1 MEVKTAT
8 VAALSASSLTSWLHN
23 NLDSEGALVMVAVST
38 ILGLV
43 FASIYYHNKQSTL
56 IASAGLIIAMFAFLP
71 TYTHISKYVATTTA
85 FFASLFIAFIT
96 PFMLVYIVNS
106 SIIKTI
112 GLLAEEAI
120 LQKIKK
126 ILQFLHLIK

>member
-8 VAALSASSLTSWLHN
+8 AVALSASSLTAWLQS
-23 NLDSEGALVMVAVST
+23 NLHIEGVLAIAAAT
-38 ILGLV
+38 IILGLI
-43 FASIYYHNKQSTL
+43 FAIIYYHDRQSTL
-56 IASAGLIIAMFAFLP
+56 IASAGLILAMFAFLP

-96 PFMLVYIVNS
+96 PFMLVYLVNS
-106 SIIKTI
+106 SIIKKI
-112 GLLAEEAI
+112 GLLIEEAI

-126 ILQFLHLIK
+126 ILQIK

>member
-8 VAALSASSLTSWLHN
+8 VAALSASSLTAWLHD
-23 NLDSEGALVMVAVST
+23 NLNSEAAFLVVGIST
-38 ILGLV
+38 ILGLI
-43 FASIYYHNKQSTL
+43 FAIIYYHNRQSTL
-56 IASAGLIIAMFAFLP
+56 IASVGLIVAMFAFLP

-96 PFMLVYIVNS
+96 PFMLVYLVNS
-106 SIIKTI
+106 SIIKKI
-112 GLLAEEAI
+112 GLLIEEAI

-126 ILQFLHLIK
+126 ILQIK

>member
-1 MEVKTAT
+1 MEIKTAT
-8 VAALSASSLTSWLHN
+8 VAALSASSLTAWLHN
-23 NLDSEGALVMVAVST
+23 NLNSEGAFVVVGIST
-38 ILGLV
+38 ILGLI
-43 FASIYYHNKQSTL
+43 FAIIYYHNRQSTL
-56 IASAGLIIAMFAFLP
+56 IASVGLIVAMFAFLP

-96 PFMLVYIVNS
+96 PFMLVYLVNS
-106 SIIKTI
+106 SIIKKI

-126 ILQFLHLIK
+126 ILQIK

>member
-1 MEVKTAT
+1 MEVKSTV
-8 VAALSASSLTSWLHN
+8 VAALSASSLTAWLHN
-23 NLDSEGALVMVAVST
+23 NLNSEGALMMVAAST

-56 IASAGLIIAMFAFLP
+56 IASVGLIVAMFAFLP

-85 FFASLFIAFIT
+85 FFTSLSIAFIT
-96 PFMLVYIVNS
+96 PFMLVYVVNS
-106 SIIKTI
+106 SIIKKI
-112 GLLAEEAI
+112 GLLLEEFI

-126 ILQFLHLIK
+126 ILQIK

>member
-8 VAALSASSLTSWLHN
+8 VAALSASSLTAWLHD
-23 NLDSEGALVMVAVST
+23 NLNSEGAFLVVGIST
-38 ILGLV
+38 ILGLL
-43 FASIYYHNKQSTL
+43 FAIIYYHNRQSTL
-56 IASAGLIIAMFAFLP
+56 IASVGLIVAMFGFLP

-96 PFMLVYIVNS
+96 PFMLVYVVNS
-106 SIIKTI
+106 SIIKKI
-112 GLLAEEAI
+112 GLLVEQAI

-126 ILQFLHLIK
+126 ILQIK

>member
-8 VAALSASSLTSWLHN
+8 VAALSASSLTAWLHD
-23 NLDSEGALVMVAVST
+23 NLNSEGAFLVVGIST
-38 ILGLV
+38 ILGLL
-43 FASIYYHNKQSTL
+43 FAIIYYHNRQSTL
-56 IASAGLIIAMFAFLP
+56 IASVGLIMAMFGFLP

-96 PFMLVYIVNS
+96 PFMLVYLVNS
-106 SIIKTI
+106 SIIKKI
-112 GLLAEEAI
+112 GLLVEQAI

-126 ILQFLHLIK
+126 ILQIK